1 MIAEIVIYRQEFF
14 LAKTTFGFIVVLLS
28 SFNSYALDQFSFG
41 LAHIAAEKWQLEGV
55 SFSFSGILENTQQL
69 NLNIQSLSLPEPFDS
84 IKLVNIHCPE
94 VKVQEDRL
102 ECQKGLADVES
113 DWLNSSKIPFSFF
126 LSEKSSRLSLGQIK
140 IAGGSVNLVVKL
152 EDGRWKT
159 RLQATNLEANV
170 IQKRLKLGLFE
181 QLKGK
186 LSMVVNAKGK
196 DNELSSFDADID
208 LNQWQAQTKDGQIA
222 TEKLK
227 LAATIQAEKKGKT
240 WRFNAQ
246 TDFQEGAIYAEPV
259 YLEAGSQPIV
269 VEFSGDFQEQSKN
282 FGLDNIN
289 ISHPNVL
296 SLSAQGKFGLNGV
309 VDATV
314 ALQVDDLKTASEV
327 YIQPLFAATAMEGLG
342 FSGQLKADFKLVQK
356 SLTDLKASFS
366 QLGISDSVGRIDLQ
380 GGAGEIDW
388 SKQAVKLAKSKI
400 NWQKLTIFSMPID
413 ASELRFTTTG
423 HSFRLDQRTRL
434 PLFGGEVVLKK
445 LAMSFKDAQKPDI
458 HFQGAIHNVSL
469 EKMTQALNWQ
479 PLSGEINGDIP
490 GVSYRD
496 NKLGIDGALKI
507 QVFDGEV
514 TVKDLAVSDLLSPLP
529 KFYTDVEINRL
540 DLDQITRKFDFGNM
554 QGRLSGTVR
563 DLYLENWQPVTFYAW
578 LGTPDDDDSKH
589 RISQKAVN
597 SLASIG
603 GGGAANML
611 SRTYLR
617 FFENFG
623 YDKVGIGC
631 YLYEGVCQLMGV
643 GAAEQ
648 GYYIVKGGGLPRIDV
663 IGYNSRVDWKVLM
676 ERLSRIAKSK

>member
-1 MIAEIVIYRQEFF
+1 
-14 LAKTTFGFIVVLLS
+14 
-28 SFNSYALDQFSFG
+28 
-41 LAHIAAEKWQLEGV
+41 
-55 SFSFSGILENTQQL
+55 
-69 NLNIQSLSLPEPFDS
+69 
-84 IKLVNIHCPE
+84 
-94 VKVQEDRL
+94 
-102 ECQKGLADVES
+102 
-113 DWLNSSKIPFSFF
+113 
-126 LSEKSSRLSLGQIK
+126 
-140 IAGGSVNLVVKL
+140 
-152 EDGRWKT
+152 
-159 RLQATNLEANV
+159 
-170 IQKRLKLGLFE
+170 
-181 QLKGK
+181 
-186 LSMVVNAKGK
+186 
-196 DNELSSFDADID
+196 
-208 LNQWQAQTKDGQIA
+208 
-222 TEKLK
+222 
-227 LAATIQAEKKGKT
+227 
-240 WRFNAQ
+240 
-246 TDFQEGAIYAEPV
+246 
-259 YLEAGSQPIV
+259 
-269 VEFSGDFQEQSKN
+269 
-282 FGLDNIN
+282 
-289 ISHPNVL
+289 
-296 SLSAQGKFGLNGV
+296 
-309 VDATV
+309 
-314 ALQVDDLKTASEV
+314 
-327 YIQPLFAATAMEGLG
+327 
-342 FSGQLKADFKLVQK
+342 
-356 SLTDLKASFS
+356 
-366 QLGISDSVGRIDLQ
+366 
-380 GGAGEIDW
+380 
-388 SKQAVKLAKSKI
+388 
-400 NWQKLTIFSMPID
+400 MPID

-423 HSFRLDQRTRL
+423 HSFRLDQLTRL

-496 NKLGIDGALKI
+496 NKLGIDGALKV